1 MTTRMTKTMKVM
13 ITPHLGRLGSSRYLR
28 HLPPSP
34 RRNPDFHLIHDVGGM
49 KLLVGIPHSLQA
61 RGAGVRDDEAGRP
74 GHSARLGARCPRA
87 AKRPGGT
94 KDFSA
99 SPRFSVST
107 TLGTPDQPC

>member
-61 RGAGVRDDEAGRP
+61 RGAVFVTMKQED
-74 GHSARLGARCPRA
+74 RA
-87 AKRPGGT
+87 T
-94 KDFSA
+94 LLLWSTL
-99 SPRFSVST
+99 SPRCQTSWRHEG
-107 TLGTPDQPC
+107 LQRTPRFV

>member
-49 KLLVGIPHSLQA
+49 KLLVGIPHSLQT
-61 RGAGVRDDEAGRP
+61 RGAVFVTMKQEDRATLLALEHAVPALPNVLEARRTSAPHP
-74 GHSARLGARCPRA
+74 GS
-87 AKRPGGT
+87 
-94 KDFSA
+94 
-99 SPRFSVST
+99 ST